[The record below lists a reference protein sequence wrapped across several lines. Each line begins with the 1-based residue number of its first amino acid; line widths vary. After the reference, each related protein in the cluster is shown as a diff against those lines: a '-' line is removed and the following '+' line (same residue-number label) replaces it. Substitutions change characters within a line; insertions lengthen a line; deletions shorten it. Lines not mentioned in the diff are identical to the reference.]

1 MRSIFRIWVTI
12 HLLRC
17 VYCDFCQQSY
27 TCRGTCYG
35 TRRSCWYYRCSR
47 RTYSYSCDQTC
58 YRSVCCEGYTGNLCD
73 QKIGSPPDAVD
84 DPCSLALPLPSF
96 PQRIIGYE
104 LTAEEP
110 PICDYYIEPGWYSM
124 PGFILSTRAFV
135 CGTGLSWYTI
145 TDPLNLTTTE
155 MNTLSMCQ
163 ISENDGDCL
172 KTMTN
177 YGRKC
182 SGYSYVFYL
191 NFVETCP
198 EAYCIEPLRLFGT
211 EDRDID
217 IGIDVTHVQP
227 VISMASVPDNGLYMN
242 AFYCDFDTIEND
254 TLFYQVTWAVS
265 SYNIWTDLL
274 HLPDPVSFL
283 NESQFREDTKL
294 THYQILDK
302 GYGLRVSIA
311 CSVAA
316 MRTENGSE
324 SVVKISPEQFC
335 GIKLLNSSNIYSVWT
350 SGFDASQT
358 LEFAFEITVPICPGC
373 SVSVGM
379 VDPSKTEDECKLSSI
394 VQVMR
399 SEYCGFEFKKQNEIK
414 TISLA
419 VEHGDWTPSHNMGY
433 RKSLYIYFRTVPY
446 RLNTYFSDQD
456 IDILKINLNVNG
468 GTNLARACHSNNDP
482 HMFTFDGLAYEN
494 QAFTGAFILYR
505 VKEYKIQVQMK
516 TDWCSY
522 RSYVKCNCGVAINAG
537 RDVYIVNACT
547 TRRYFDI
554 RYKNCEDG
562 VIVDKRTTTN
572 KIVVVLPTGA
582 EIVIDLFRP
591 PHLNIRIYPSRFDYG
606 KTDGLCG
613 ILDGS
618 RNNDLT
624 PNPESSSTNFL
635 VSWRVDLL
643 QNQDL
648 FRDHNY
654 PLHPWPQSESFCSCE
669 RLTNE
674 QTNVFDCSKSQVKS
688 CVLERESTLYPRCA
702 FSIGQRG
709 KRSVEENDDS
719 YTDPETNVDI
729 EEEEELVATVEF
741 DYETA
746 KDYCLRSFQTPAL
759 DACQNITNWNS
770 NTSIDD
776 CIADI
781 LATNSTDWTN
791 GHIGYQEDEC
801 IHSIQKAI
809 PPSPEFFVNV
819 TLLVDGEEIENITES
834 GLDDITDP
842 VFTEGFLDVVKGQVC
857 PSSCNGRGKCVN
869 ETCQCQ
875 RPYLNKDC
883 GGDLTKPVKM
893 LGIPN
898 RGKCDKQLRPCR
910 STSVFASN
918 LAENTSCIIQ
928 EIKEVICELPTS
940 VRKRDADLSTL
951 DDIVASGYTITLTI
965 DGHSTSSP
973 DTIVIFDSACVNC
986 TYVEGKP
993 VCSTDMDMC
1002 ANGAQCYSIN
1012 STTGC
1017 NTCTDI
1023 GGAAVWEYRCE
1034 LAGCNPCLNGATCES
1049 GDVRV
1054 ICKCPSGWKGTYC
1067 QLAVPSEATT
1077 KILVIVV
1084 LTTLL
1089 GPMAILGAVIVIKRK
1104 VFRTTTQTAPL
1115 HEPVYEMPVETAY
1128 LYDHV
1133 MPETKNEHSN
1143 KDDDVLDLET
1153 TIINTRVDVLPY
1165 GYTEKG
1171 SRLKGFSA
1179 MQDLDM

>member
-1 MRSIFRIWVTI
+1 MELADLAGITDVPVEHIPIPATRRVTGAF
-12 HLLRC
+12 
-17 VYCDFCQQSY
+17 VVK
-27 TCRGTCYG
+27 G
-35 TRRSCWYYRCSR
+35 TR
-47 RTYSYSCDQTC
+47 
-58 YRSVCCEGYTGNLCD
+58 
-73 QKIGSPPDAVD
+73 IGSPPV
-84 DPCSLALPLPSF
+84 
-96 PQRIIGYE
+96 
-104 LTAEEP
+104 
-110 PICDYYIEPGWYSM
+110 
-124 PGFILSTRAFV
+124 
-135 CGTGLSWYTI
+135 
-145 TDPLNLTTTE
+145 NLTTTE

-456 IDILKINLNVNG
+456 IDILK
-468 GTNLARACHSNNDP
+468 
-482 HMFTFDGLAYEN
+482 
-494 QAFTGAFILYR
+494 
-505 VKEYKIQVQMK
+505 MK

-729 EEEEELVATVEF
+729 EEEEE
-741 DYETA
+741 
-746 KDYCLRSFQTPAL
+746 
-759 DACQNITNWNS
+759 
-770 NTSIDD
+770 
-776 CIADI
+776 
-781 LATNSTDWTN
+781 ATNSTDWTN

-910 STSVFASN
+910 STSVLKN
-918 LAENTSCIIQ
+918 NTVLESKEKHSKAGQ
-928 EIKEVICELPTS
+928 LVQTQEVICELPTS

-993 VCSTDMDMC
+993 VCSTD
-1002 ANGAQCYSIN
+1002 
-1012 STTGC
+1012 
-1017 NTCTDI
+1017 
-1023 GGAAVWEYRCE
+1023 
-1034 LAGCNPCLNGATCES
+1034 
-1049 GDVRV
+1049 
-1054 ICKCPSGWKGTYC
+1054 
-1067 QLAVPSEATT
+1067 
-1077 KILVIVV
+1077 
-1084 LTTLL
+1084 
-1089 GPMAILGAVIVIKRK
+1089 
-1104 VFRTTTQTAPL
+1104 TAPL